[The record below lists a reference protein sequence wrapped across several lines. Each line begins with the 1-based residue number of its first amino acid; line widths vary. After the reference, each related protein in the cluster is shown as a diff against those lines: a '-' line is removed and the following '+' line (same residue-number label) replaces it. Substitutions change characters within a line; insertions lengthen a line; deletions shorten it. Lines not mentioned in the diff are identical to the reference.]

1 MSPRVSDSPSA
12 PSSPSPLE
20 RLWLCEAIR
29 LREAQGQRLDD
40 REANRH
46 ARAAGGDLAQRI
58 QARALWLARRDGLP
72 PLEVEAAAFAWLAR
86 QCILGLPGN
95 LASVTGAKGPR
106 ILGAIY
112 PA

>member
-12 PSSPSPLE
+12 PSDPSPLDQ
-20 RLWLCEAIR
+20 LGLCEAIR

-58 QARALWLARRDGLP
+58 QARALWLARRDGL
-72 PLEVEAAAFAWLAR
+72 LDALQHYRHGARLALLV
-86 QCILGLPGN
+86 LGLMALLSGAG
-95 LASVTGAKGPR
+95 LALAA
-106 ILGAIY
+106 LGDGQR
-112 PA
+112 